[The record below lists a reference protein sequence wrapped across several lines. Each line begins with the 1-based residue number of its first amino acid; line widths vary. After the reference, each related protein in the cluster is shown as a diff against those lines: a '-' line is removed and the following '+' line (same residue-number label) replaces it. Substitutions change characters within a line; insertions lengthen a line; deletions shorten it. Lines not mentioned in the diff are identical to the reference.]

1 MGYLMRTAVD
11 GMMVILTCLFAIV
24 LIVSLIVGVEAE
36 WIFAFLTAIL
46 SVLGWIYSSAKNSQ
60 REIEARLFS
69 QKAALYGKIFDIFP
83 GLLKKAKGMPHS
95 NNSNK
100 SPNDEALPSRLIDI
114 KTGLLIWG
122 SEETIRA
129 WMHLESNAH
138 YDEANLAQQALNF
151 GKLYKSMRFDLGH
164 RDYTIKEHDLIGLY
178 MDAEGKDALRK

>member
-1 MGYLMRTAVD
+1 MKSAVD
-11 GMMVILTCLFAIV
+11 GIMVLLICLFAIV
-24 LIVSLIVGVEAE
+24 LIVSLVLGVQKE

-69 QKAALYGKIFDIFP
+69 QKADLYGKIFDIFP
-83 GLLKKAKGMPHS
+83 GLLKRAKGMPVRNRS
-95 NNSNK
+95 NEDRDS
-100 SPNDEALPSRLIDI
+100 DDLPSKLIDI

-129 WMHLESNAH
+129 WIRVESNA
-138 YDEANLAQQALNF
+138 YDKEADLARQALNF

-164 RDYTIKEHDLIGLY
+164 RDYTIEEHDLIGLY
-178 MDAEGKDALRK
+178 MDAEGKDALRR